1 MDQPPFF
8 IFLYQVRNNLRTT
21 YLEQA
26 TKQVKLRLAL
36 EKIAELENIVPSDED
51 IEKEFETIAQQYQM
65 SVENVK
71 QYLRAEDISLD
82 TAVGKA
88 AELVKES
95 AVIE

>member
-1 MDQPPFF
+1 
-8 IFLYQVRNNLRTT
+8 
-21 YLEQA
+21 
-26 TKQVKLRLAL
+26 
-36 EKIAELENIVPSDED
+36 
-51 IEKEFETIAQQYQM
+51 M